1 MSTFSVDM
9 KVTREKNRVKAH
21 EIDFKGRMSLP
32 ALINNMQEAAWNS
45 AESLGASVARLQ
57 EEGISWVLTRLK
69 LEVDRFPKHRDFYY
83 IESWPSGGN
92 RSFVYR
98 DYRVYDENNECI
110 ARATSTWLV
119 FDLQS
124 RKMIGLPDWL
134 KSLTSLATGN
144 QALDVASGKIREA
157 NSDQAAY
164 KFPVRWHDVD
174 TNQHLSNVYYF
185 QCAIEGMPYEVLR
198 EKALT
203 SIDLNFRS
211 ECSWGDNLLVSVEE
225 EAEDKYLHTIR
236 RESDS
241 KILALARSIWKA

>member
-1 MSTFSVDM
+1 M

-98 DYRVYDENNECI
+98 DYRIYDENDVCI

-119 FDLQS
+119 FDLDT

-134 KSLTSLATGN
+134 KSLVDIPVGRE
-144 QALDVASGKIREA
+144 ALEVASGKIPIAKSEEEVH
-157 NSDQAAY
+157 Q
-164 KFPVRWHDVD
+164 FPVRWHDVD

-185 QCAIEGMPYEVLR
+185 QCAIEGMPFKVLS
-198 EKALT
+198 EKTLGV
-203 SIDLNFRS
+203 IDLNFRS
-211 ECSWGDNLLVSVEE
+211 ECSWGDKMLVAV
-225 EAEDKYLHTIR
+225 EDKGEGNYLHTLT
-236 RESDS
+236 RESDN
-241 KILALARSIWKA
+241 KILALAKSVWKA